1 MELRD
6 FADGIVYL
14 NENGKKNQTEEALI
28 LRRFF
33 EKTAAFTPS
42 IDSVKKWITK
52 SEKSKRNCDVKSY
65 YPNPSLEGKK
75 IHELYMFIRNFGE
88 KAAFRCQQE
97 FKRIISESNDKGCV
111 IDTETGDYD
120 ILCFSILNQFIV
132 LMGMDALKI
141 DDPALNIDP
150 EIIELVK
157 DQHKQKD
164 EKRKLATINK
174 SKRMAAERAAEIEYE
189 RIALEEEDQ
198 KERERVAVEEKARK
212 ERERIEAEMIAHP
225 QSTLAVPPE
234 YNFCRFCEYWHAK
247 SYTGNNMT
255 SLENGKCKKHNLNI
269 PSTTEKCI
277 YFTPH
282 FGRIDQD
289 YFEKYFPNHLGKK

>member
-6 FADGIVYL
+6 FAAGIVYL

-42 IDSVKKWITK
+42 IDSVKKWITQ

-75 IHELYMFIRNFGE
+75 THELYMFIRNFGE

-141 DDPALNIDP
+141 DDPALNINP

-157 DQHKQKD
+157 DQQKQKD
-164 EKRKLATINK
+164 EKRKLATLKNAK
-174 SKRMAAERAAEIEYE
+174 LKAAEEAAEIEYE
-189 RIALEEEDQ
+189 RIALEEEVQ
-198 KERERVAVEEKARK
+198 KERERVAAEEKARK

-234 YNFCRFCEYWHAK
+234 YNFCGFCKNWQSMSDSDNK
-247 SYTGNNMT
+247 T
-255 SLENGKCKKHNLNI
+255 SAVNGKCKIFKHTVL
-269 PSTTEKCI
+269 STTEKCDN
-277 YFTPH
+277 FAPH
-282 FGRIDQD
+282 FGRINHS
-289 YFEKYFPNHLGKK
+289 YFEKSFPNHLGKK

>member
-6 FADGIVYL
+6 FAAGIVYL
-14 NENGKKNQTEEALI
+14 NEKGKKNQTEEALI

-42 IDSVKKWITK
+42 IDSVKKWITH

-88 KAAFRCQQE
+88 KAAFRCQKE
-97 FKRIISESNDKGCV
+97 FRRIISESNDKDCV
-111 IDTETGDYD
+111 IDTETEDCD
-120 ILCFSILNQFIV
+120 ILCFSILNQFII

-150 EIIELVK
+150 EIVVLVI
-157 DQHKQKD
+157 DRQKQEE
-164 EKRKLATINK
+164 EKRKLATLKNAK
-174 SKRMAAERAAEIEYE
+174 LKAAEEAAEIEYE
-189 RIALEEEDQ
+189 RIALEEEVQ
-198 KERERVAVEEKARK
+198 KERERVAAEEKARK
-212 ERERIEAEMIAHP
+212 EHERIEAEMIAHP

-247 SYTGNNMT
+247 SETGNNT
-255 SLENGKCKKHNLNI
+255 SSVTGKCKEYNLNI

-277 YFTPH
+277 SFTAH
-282 FGRIDQD
+282 FGRIDQN
-289 YFEKYFPNHLGKK
+289 YYEKYFQNHIGKK